1 MCILSTQSTSFFFYF
16 FLRVDANNMMNS
28 EMMDTDSDT
37 STMIR
42 CFCNLPKCLEATGG
56 VQTCTTKL
64 GCFSE
69 LQPILSHFDGV
80 PSQNITTSSTTDV
93 PIPKELDDEAA
104 ASAMVDENA
113 LRAKYG
119 CLELMPM

>member
-1 MCILSTQSTSFFFYF
+1 
-16 FLRVDANNMMNS
+16 MMNS
-28 EMMDTDSDT
+28 EMTNTDPDT
-37 STMIR
+37 SNLIR
-42 CFCNLPKCLEATGG
+42 CFCNLPKCLEASGG

-69 LQPILSHFDGV
+69 LQPVLPRFDGV
-80 PSQNITTSSTTDV
+80 PSQSKTTTPSPITDV
-93 PIPKELDDEAA
+93 PIPKVLDDEAA
-104 ASAMVDENA
+104 ASALVDENA